1 MIKAVHCFNW
11 LPWISTRSW
20 TPSIKRGHKVGF
32 FKIKLNQETLKLYT
46 SWVHWKKH
54 CRLML
59 RKRALL
65 WNKHEYQHSADI
77 FIKNDFNSLHGTGVF
92 LYSLKYIRKFMLS
105 WYFQGAL
112 KKTSAMQWAKNNL
125 IFSYLLCYLFK

>member
-54 CRLML
+54 CRSML

-65 WNKHEYQHSADI
+65 WNKHKYQHSTDIWKMSLTLFMALVFFCTLWNTSENLCFPDI
-77 FIKNDFNSLHGTGVF
+77 FRGH
-92 LYSLKYIRKFMLS
+92 
-105 WYFQGAL
+105 W
-112 KKTSAMQWAKNNL
+112 KKTSTMKWAKNNL
-125 IFSYLLCYLFK
+125 IFSYLFCYLFK